1 MTNIPNEGIMNNY
14 SQLCPYIK
22 VGARVDWDTV
32 KLLMLAANLFSIFAS
47 RSN

>member
-22 VGARVDWDTV
+22 VGAQVDWDAV
-32 KLLMLAANLFSIFAS
+32 KLLLVATVFSIFAS